1 MRISSMR
8 TGFPVSPVSKSW
20 KELYRAALVET
31 DKSKV
36 SERIAQAE
44 LAIGLRAREL
54 FHTDKEFLQERQA
67 VDAATH
73 GLQSLRSTITAKKS
87 GDRTGRSEAA

>member
-1 MRISSMR
+1 MR

-20 KELYRAALVET
+20 KELYRAALFET
-31 DKSKV
+31 DKSKL

-44 LAIGLRAREL
+44 WALSLLAREL

-73 GLQSLRSTITAKKS
+73 ALQALRSTLTGKRS
-87 GDRTGRSEAA
+87 GDRTGRGQAA

>member
-1 MRISSMR
+1 MR

-54 FHTDKEFLQERQA
+54 FHTDKEFFTGA
-67 VDAATH
+67 
-73 GLQSLRSTITAKKS
+73 S
-87 GDRTGRSEAA
+87 GRGRGDTRFTVAP

>member
-1 MRISSMR
+1 MR
-8 TGFPVSPVSKSW
+8 TGFPVSPVGKSW
-20 KELYRAALVET
+20 KELYRAAVFET

-44 LAIGLRAREL
+44 WALSLRTREL
-54 FHTDKEFLQERQA
+54 LHIDKEFFQERQA

-73 GLQSLRSTITAKKS
+73 DLQALRSTITGKKT
-87 GDRTGRSEAA
+87 GDRTGRSNAA

>member
-1 MRISSMR
+1 MP

-20 KELYRAALVET
+20 KEFYRAALFET
-31 DKSKV
+31 DKSTV

-44 LAIGLRAREL
+44 LALSLRAREL
-54 FHTDKEFLQERQA
+54 FHTDKEFFQERQA

-73 GLQSLRSTITAKKS
+73 GLQALCSTITGKKS
-87 GDRTGRSEAA
+87 D

>member
-1 MRISSMR
+1 MR

-20 KELYRAALVET
+20 KELYRAALFET

-44 LAIGLRAREL
+44 WALSLRAREL
-54 FHTDKEFLQERQA
+54 FHADMEFFQERQA

-73 GLQSLRSTITAKKS
+73 DLQALRSTLTRKKS
-87 GDRTGRSEAA
+87 GDRIGRSQAA

>member
-1 MRISSMR
+1 MR

-20 KELYRAALVET
+20 KELYRAALFET

-44 LAIGLRAREL
+44 WRSACVRENCFIQTRNSSRSVKPWTRPRTIYRRSAAR
-54 FHTDKEFLQERQA
+54 
-67 VDAATH
+67 
-73 GLQSLRSTITAKKS
+73 
-87 GDRTGRSEAA
+87 

>member
-1 MRISSMR
+1 MR
-8 TGFPVSPVSKSW
+8 TGFPASPVSKGW
-20 KELYRAALVET
+20 KELYRAALFET

-44 LAIGLRAREL
+44 WALSLRAREL
-54 FHTDKEFLQERQA
+54 FHTDKEFFQERQA

-73 GLQSLRSTITAKKS
+73 ALRALRSTLTRKKS
-87 GDRTGRSEAA
+87 GDRIGRSQAA

>member
-1 MRISSMR
+1 MG
-8 TGFPVSPVSKSW
+8 TGFPLSPTSKSW
-20 KELYRAALVET
+20 KELYRAALFET

-44 LAIGLRAREL
+44 LALSLRAREL
-54 FHTDKEFLQERQA
+54 FHTDKVFFQERQA

-73 GLQSLRSTITAKKS
+73 GLQALRSTLTGKKS
-87 GDRTGRSEAA
+87 GNRTDRSEAA